1 MKGKWLLFLL
11 VGGVAFAALAQDLTI
26 DYQFN
31 VAADDPANYLTFK
44 GPIRYMMAEKDT
56 FDTAT
61 GASKKNSTEMFMPYL
76 YDVKG
81 KQVFPLGLRG
91 LFLFAVAPANMR
103 TMDNLTVSKAPNG
116 VITVQYVH
124 RGTAYKLETDPQG
137 RFTFP
142 KGNYVRRT
150 IGFIQG
156 ENPQVISTD
165 FSSDGTAARVD
176 WKKVW
181 NPSVPGGKE
190 IKAGVPTKTGAITD
204 DNGVEDAM
212 FQWQG
217 TLQVSFERNILK
229 INGGLTAVKR

>member
-1 MKGKWLLFLL
+1 MKGKWLLLL
-11 VGGVAFAALAQDLTI
+11 LITGVAFSALAQDLTI
-26 DYQFN
+26 DFQLN
-31 VAADDPANYLTFK
+31 VAADDPSNYFTFK

-56 FDTAT
+56 FDAAT

-91 LFLFAVAPANMR
+91 LFLFAVAPKELR
-103 TMDNLTVSKAPNG
+103 TGDNLTVSKAASG

-142 KGNYVRRT
+142 KGNFVRRT

-156 ENPQVISTD
+156 NAPQVISTD
-165 FSSDGTAARVD
+165 FSSDGTAAKVD
-176 WKKVW
+176 WRKVW
-181 NPSVPGGKE
+181 NASIPGGKE
-190 IKAGVPTKTGAITD
+190 IRAGVPTRTGSITD

-217 TLQVSFERNILK
+217 TLQVSFDRNILK
-229 INGGLTAVKR
+229 ISGGLTAVKK